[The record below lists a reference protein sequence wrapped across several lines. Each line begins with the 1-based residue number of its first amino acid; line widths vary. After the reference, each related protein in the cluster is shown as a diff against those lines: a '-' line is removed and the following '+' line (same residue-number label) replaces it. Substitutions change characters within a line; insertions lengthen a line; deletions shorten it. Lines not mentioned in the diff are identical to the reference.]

1 MELRHLRYFVAV
13 AEHGSFSRAA
23 AALGTAQPSL
33 SQQVRQLEREIGTE
47 LFVRDRR
54 KIALTAAG
62 AAFLAETRAL
72 FAQLDTAVTHAREA
86 GRGLR
91 GELRIGYTPSAMM
104 STLPVAIRAYRLDH
118 PDVRLTL
125 LPLTLDA
132 LVTALRRHD
141 IDNAVFP
148 VQPDLRRFSDIDVR
162 RIGTL
167 ELGAVV
173 PAGHAL
179 ARRDAFAI
187 EEIGSETLILYGR
200 DAGDIYDV
208 VVKLCR
214 ERDFTPAH
222 IEEINRVETILGLV
236 AAGEGISIVP
246 QVYATLGYRG
256 VAYRSLMPAPE
267 PFALVVAG
275 AANAHSPLG
284 AAFMDAAERAARA
297 AP

>member
-13 AEHGSFSRAA
+13 AEHGSFSKAA
-23 AALGTAQPSL
+23 AALETAQPSL
-33 SQQVRQLEREIGTE
+33 SQQIRQLEREIGTE
-47 LFVRDRR
+47 LFTRERR

-125 LPLTLDA
+125 LPMTIDA
-132 LVTALRRHD
+132 LTAALRGHE

-148 VQPDLRRFSDIDVR
+148 VQPDLRRFADIDVR

-173 PAGHAL
+173 PDGHPL
-179 ARRDAFAI
+179 ARRASFAI
-187 EEIGSETLILYGR
+187 EEIGAETLILYGR

-208 VVKLCR
+208 VLKLCR
-214 ERDFTPAH
+214 ERDFTPAR

-236 AAGEGISIVP
+236 AAGEGVSIVP
-246 QVYATLGYRG
+246 EVYASLGFRG
-256 VAYRSLMPAPE
+256 VAYRELDPAPE
-267 PFALVVAG
+267 PFALIVAG
-275 AANAHSPLG
+275 AHDAHSPLG
-284 AAFMDAAERAARA
+284 AAFMDTAAGLAA
-297 AP
+297 APA